1 MKGGPAHTSLAM
13 SGGHRYPPTAAAR
26 ARDEPLTRTVRE
38 QAGASVADTVSSAKV
53 LPTTNEGTAMK
64 VEVDYNL
71 CESNGLCM
79 QTLPEVF
86 EVRDDDFLYLLTE
99 DIRPDQEAAAE
110 KAARICPR
118 QAIKLKR

>member
-1 MKGGPAHTSLAM
+1 M
-13 SGGHRYPPTAAAR
+13 
-26 ARDEPLTRTVRE
+26 
-38 QAGASVADTVSSAKV
+38 
-53 LPTTNEGTAMK
+53 AMK

-110 KAARICPR
+110 QAARICPR